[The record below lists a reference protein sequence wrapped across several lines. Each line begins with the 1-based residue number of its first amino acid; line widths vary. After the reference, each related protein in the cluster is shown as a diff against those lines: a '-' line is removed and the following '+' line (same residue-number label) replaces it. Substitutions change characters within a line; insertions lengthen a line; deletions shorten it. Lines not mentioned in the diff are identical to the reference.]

1 MPLDEDKNDLMSR
14 AYEVF
19 RLGFQRKKSTGAES
33 DTKSVDQ
40 LLQNV
45 QQSKVEP
52 LEPDEVEA
60 ELIIKDVIR
69 RAFEMI
75 VAMVT
80 DIVADS
86 DTRIYSES
94 AILTINELTRYF
106 HLRIEITKF
115 GYVALIAEFEVKY
128 DQPLNNKKY
137 IIAEKMIDCCQECKI
152 TETDILLF
160 FSDIFQKRFKL
171 YDEIIKKQKPE
182 DTTAQEIV
190 IPKWIL
196 FLAVTD
202 LLEKLSEDVK
212 NPEIT
217 IKL

>member
-1 MPLDEDKNDLMSR
+1 M
-14 AYEVF
+14 A
-19 RLGFQRKKSTGAES
+19 
-33 DTKSVDQ
+33 
-40 LLQNV
+40 
-45 QQSKVEP
+45 
-52 LEPDEVEA
+52 
-60 ELIIKDVIR
+60 
-69 RAFEMI
+69 
-75 VAMVT
+75 
-80 DIVADS
+80 
-86 DTRIYSES
+86 
-94 AILTINELTRYF
+94 
-106 HLRIEITKF
+106 
-115 GYVALIAEFEVKY
+115 FEVKY
-128 DQPLNNKKY
+128 DQPLDNKKY